1 MRLRH
6 EALGWLGSDACQAR
20 WAGGGSRAA
29 NGQRTCWA
37 VKGSAPCDAMALG
50 SAGGC
55 GWRAGACASPASSA
69 WVRHQAQGVCV
80 SSLCSSLAAELVA
93 NAFTSPA
100 VAEAV
105 ALRTSS

>member
-1 MRLRH
+1 M
-6 EALGWLGSDACQAR
+6 
-20 WAGGGSRAA
+20 
-29 NGQRTCWA
+29 
-37 VKGSAPCDAMALG
+37 KGSALCGAMALG
-50 SAGGC
+50 SAGSC

-69 WVRHQAQGVCV
+69 WVRHQAQVVCV

-93 NAFTSPA
+93 NASTSPA